1 MNTVGPTISDLA
13 GPGRKPQVLPAT
25 GTAATGTIMTGGLV
39 AAPGAGK
46 RIVVVGLCVSTA
58 GAVGT
63 GVSLKA
69 GSTVLWQAFVTSSA
83 PVPDNPANGQ
93 PVCVVPANT
102 QLDFR
107 NDAAGTSAINLR
119 YIIEAVV

>member
-1 MNTVGPTISDLA
+1 MNTGGPTISDLA
-13 GPGRKPQVLPAT
+13 GPGRKPKVLTAT
-25 GTAATGTIMTGGLV
+25 GTQATGGLLSALV

-46 RIVVVGLCVSTA
+46 RIVVLGACVSTA

-63 GVSLKA
+63 GVSLKD
-69 GSTVLWQAFVTSSA
+69 GSTVLWQAYVTSSA

-93 PVCVVPANT
+93 PLCVVSANT
-102 QLDFR
+102 ALDFR
-107 NDAAGTSAINLR
+107 NDAAGTSAINIR

>member
-1 MNTVGPTISDLA
+1 MNTGGPTVSDL
-13 GPGRKPQVLPAT
+13 GGSGKKPKVLTAT
-25 GTAATGTIMTGGLV
+25 GTQTTAGLLSGLV

-46 RIVVVGLCVSTA
+46 RIVVIGVCVSTA

-63 GVSLKA
+63 GVSLKD

-83 PVPDNPANGQ
+83 PVVDNPPNGQ
-93 PVCVVPANT
+93 PVCVVTANT
-102 QLDFR
+102 ALDFR
-107 NDAAGTSAINLR
+107 NDAAGTSAINIR